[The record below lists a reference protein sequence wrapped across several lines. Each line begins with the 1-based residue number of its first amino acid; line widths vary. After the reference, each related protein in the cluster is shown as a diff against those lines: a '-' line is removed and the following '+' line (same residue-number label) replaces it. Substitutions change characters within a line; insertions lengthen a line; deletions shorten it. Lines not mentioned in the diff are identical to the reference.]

1 MNKYILDFKQLPT
14 NIVYAFD
21 KPDDKILVLS
31 KLLNQC
37 ISKHAPIKRTK
48 FTRPPVPWMKHP
60 EISKAKNVLDNL
72 RIKSRDLNRSDLTF
86 RQNYQTE
93 KNLYQKTI
101 RSNKAS
107 FLQKALSSQNPNK
120 VWERVHCI
128 LNPTKKFINQNPE
141 RLNEYFTELASKL
154 INKENVAFDQTKLPT
169 IIPKQESDGAFVIK
183 RTTFTEVNKFIPEL
197 RNGCSSDFD
206 HSHGRFCQHTSE
218 FD

>member
-1 MNKYILDFKQLPT
+1 
-14 NIVYAFD
+14 
-21 KPDDKILVLS
+21 
-31 KLLNQC
+31 
-37 ISKHAPIKRTK
+37 
-48 FTRPPVPWMKHP
+48 MKHP

-86 RQNYQTE
+86 RQNYQTA